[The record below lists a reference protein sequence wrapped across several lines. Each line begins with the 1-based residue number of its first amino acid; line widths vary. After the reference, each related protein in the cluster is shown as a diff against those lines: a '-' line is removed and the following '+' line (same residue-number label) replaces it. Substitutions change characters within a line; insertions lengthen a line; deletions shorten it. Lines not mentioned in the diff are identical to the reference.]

1 VREQSIKSKNDTKV
15 KQGYAIFLRNEN
27 FFLFL
32 LKIFFMPVNRNA
44 LIRYK
49 TIDKCLQNHYRQ
61 WTLEDLIEA
70 CSEALYEYEGI
81 VKGISKR
88 TVQLDIQMM
97 RSDKLGYNAPIIVY
111 DNKYYEYEEKGYS
124 ITNIPL
130 TGKDLEKMSEAVE
143 FMKQFK
149 GFSHF
154 RELDVVIQKLE
165 DHVHSHK
172 KKKKPVIDF
181 EKNENLRGLEFLDVL
196 YQTIIQQR
204 AVKLTYQ
211 SFKAR
216 QANVFDFHPYLLK
229 EFRNRWFVLGI
240 RNKKEP
246 ILTLALD
253 RIMAVHPSEA
263 SFLFKEDFDPQVYFK
278 DVIGVTVEENIK
290 PERIVLNVSHKHANY
305 VITKPLHSSQKVI
318 SRDSYGVMI
327 ELMVQHNFEL
337 EKEILGMGE
346 GILVITPESLKRRII
361 SRMSEAL
368 DFYNTTL
375 TGKSFDI
382 IHKKLENKGFAVV
395 NNLYTKRALHQIE
408 SNLIQAG
415 QFDPEGKVE
424 KRIDPVTSPR
434 LKDSLIN
441 VNIEKIMGKASAV
454 MEIKEVNF
462 YQYLPEKLFTWMQMD
477 EGEVFS
483 LLFFLEHPRMSSF
496 PLLVFPG
503 THKNIL
509 NSSGQKLITENS
521 SPSEINLLPGA
532 GILFKPL
539 LIRCFHEVLKD
550 KKVRCIE
557 IKFQIPST
565 KFQTNLKP

>member
-1 VREQSIKSKNDTKV
+1 
-15 KQGYAIFLRNEN
+15 
-27 FFLFL
+27 
-32 LKIFFMPVNRNA
+32 MPVNRNA

-81 VKGISKR
+81 LKGISKR

-97 RSDKLGYNAPIIVY
+97 RSDKLGYNAPIVVY

-154 RELDVVIQKLE
+154 RELDGMIQKLE

-172 KKKKPVIDF
+172 KKKRPVIDF
-181 EKNENLRGLEFLDVL
+181 EKNENLKGLEFLDVL
-196 YQTIIQQR
+196 YQAIIQQR

-246 ILTLALD
+246 IMTLALD
-253 RIMAVHPSEA
+253 RILDVHPSEVTYM
-263 SFLFKEDFDPQVYFK
+263 LRDDFDPKAYFK
-278 DVIGVTVEENIK
+278 DIIGVTVEESQK
-290 PERIVLNVSHKHANY
+290 PQKVVLNVSHRHANY

-318 SRDSYGVMI
+318 SRDNYGVNI
-327 ELMVQHNFEL
+327 ELEVQHNFEL

-346 GILVITPESLKRRII
+346 DIMVIAPESLKRRII
-361 SRMSEAL
+361 SRMNEAL
-368 DFYNTTL
+368 DLYNTTL
-375 TGKSFDI
+375 TEKSFGSI
-382 IHKKLENKGFAVV
+382 QKKLENKGFAVV
-395 NNLYTKRALHQIE
+395 NNLYAKKALRQIDA
-408 SNLIQAG
+408 NLLQTRMVD
-415 QFDPEGKVE
+415 QQEKV
-424 KRIDPVTSPR
+424 KILVD
-434 LKDSLIN
+434 LKVYPKLKVSLIN
-441 VNIEKIMGKASAV
+441 VNIEKIMGQVSGAL
-454 MEIKEVNF
+454 EIKEVIF
-462 YQYLPEKLFTWMQMD
+462 YKYLPEEFFSWKQMD
-477 EGEVFS
+477 EEAVFS
-483 LLFFLEHPRMSSF
+483 VLFFLEHPRMSYF
-496 PLLVFPG
+496 PLKLLPG
-503 THKNIL
+503 SHHKKL
-509 NSSGQKLITENS
+509 DPVDLKLITENI
-521 SPSEINLLPGA
+521 SPSEINLYPGA

-539 LIRCFHEVLKD
+539 LIKCFHEDLKD

-557 IKFQIPST
+557 MKFLS
-565 KFQTNLKP
+565 LK